1 MASIITEEKILSRG
15 PRNKNLPDF
24 PEKREDWINAKAE
37 VSGGKLE
44 ILQHPVMEDW
54 EAPYMAELAKVAT
67 RNGGN
72 ILEIGYG
79 LGLSASFIQE
89 QNIYRHYVIEA
100 NHDVFLQLVEFS
112 KTANSTVIPI
122 FGFWQDVV
130 PQFQSDSFDG
140 ILYDP
145 YPTHYDEYVAG
156 DFNFIFHAQRLLK
169 PGGLFTYY
177 TCIENSSADYIDMAK
192 DAGFRG
198 CTGYKIDVAPPKDCK
213 YWGRNEIFVPT
224 LTK

>member
-1 MASIITEEKILSRG
+1 MIRG
-15 PRNKNLPDF
+15 PQNKNLPEF
-24 PEKREDWINAKAE
+24 PETREDWVTAKAH

-44 ILQHPVMEDW
+44 ILKHPVMEDW

-67 RNGGN
+67 RNGGS
-72 ILEIGYG
+72 ILEIGFG
-79 LGLSASFIQE
+79 LGLSAGYVQE
-89 QNIYRHYVIEA
+89 HDIHRHYVIEA
-100 NHDVFLQLVEFS
+100 NHDVFIRLLEFS
-112 KTANSTVIPI
+112 KTAKHKVIPI

-130 PQFQSDSFDG
+130 PQLQTDSFDG

-145 YPTHYDEYVAG
+145 YPTHYDEYMSG
-156 DFNFIFHAQRLLK
+156 DFNFIYHAQRLLK

-177 TCIENSSADYIDMAK
+177 TCMEGSSADYIEMGR

-198 CTGYKIDVAPPKDCK
+198 CTGYKISVDPPDDCK
-213 YWGRNEIFVPT
+213 YWERSEIFVPI